1 MSYEFNSKNVIFL
14 KNEMKLSSE
23 NKTTIIEK
31 KEQFY
36 SLNKFIYFI
45 NDQELRGEKIVI
57 TTNYGLPKS
66 DKFYFEDGIF
76 NFSKKNF

>member
-1 MSYEFNSKNVIFL
+1 
-14 KNEMKLSSE
+14 MKLSSE

-66 DKFYFEDGIF
+66 DKFILKMVFLILVKE
-76 NFSKKNF
+76 NF